1 MSSKQWMVA
10 AGAGL
15 ALIGAAAWG
24 WWHGAAA
31 TAYTARRTEFVQTIV
46 ASGHVETPH
55 RIDLGAQI
63 TANVSAVPVAEGQRV
78 AQGQLLIELDDREL
92 QAAVRAAE
100 AQLAQAEARLRQL
113 VEVQGP
119 VAALAARQAQVSLDN
134 ARAQHQRQ
142 SDLFRQG
149 FIGQAAL
156 DDAVKARDL
165 AEAQWRAAVKQAV
178 SQQPSGSDFAL
189 AQASLDA
196 ARTALQAARVRESY
210 ARILAPAAGVLIAR
224 AVEPGEQ
231 VAPGRTL
238 MTLSPE
244 GLTQLVVQ
252 VDEKNLRHLVLG
264 QPAQASAEA
273 YPERRFAARLAYI
286 NPGINAQTGAVTAK
300 LDVPQA
306 PPELQ
311 QDMTVS
317 VNIEVARH
325 PQALVVPSDAVH
337 EPAGAKPW
345 VLRVEG
351 GRARRVAIQVGASA
365 GGWTEVLAGLQPGD
379 RLLSASVVLRDG
391 ERVRLRDAAP

>member
-1 MSSKQWMVA
+1 MVTKQWIVTAGVALVLGGA
-10 AGAGL
+10 AGWGL
-15 ALIGAAAWG
+15 WHGTSAAA
-24 WWHGAAA
+24 
-31 TAYTARRTEFVQTIV
+31 YTVKRTEFVQTIV

-55 RIDLGAQI
+55 RIDLGAQL
-63 TANVSAVPVAEGQRV
+63 TANVTAVPVAEGQRV
-78 AQGQLLIELDDREL
+78 ERGQLLIELDGREL

-119 VAALAARQAQVSLDN
+119 VALLAVRQAQVNLDN
-134 ARAQHQRQ
+134 ARAQYQRQ
-142 SDLFRQG
+142 SDLFHQG

-156 DDAVKARDL
+156 DDAAKARDL
-165 AEAQWRAAVKQAV
+165 AEAQWSGAVKQAQ
-178 SQQPSGSDFAL
+178 SELPRGSDFAL
-189 AQASLDA
+189 AQANLEA
-196 ARTALQAARVRESY
+196 ARTALDAARVRESY
-210 ARILAPAAGVLIAR
+210 TRITAPAAGVLIAR

-252 VDEKNLRHLVLG
+252 VDEKNLRYLVLG
-264 QPAQASAEA
+264 QPASASAEA
-273 YPERRFAARLAYI
+273 YPERRFDARLAYV
-286 NPGINAQTGAVTAK
+286 NPGINAQTGAVTTK
-300 LDVPQA
+300 LDVLQP
-306 PPELQ
+306 PPELR

-325 PQALVVPSDAVH
+325 PQAVLAPSDAVH
-337 EPAGAKPW
+337 DPGSPRPW

-351 GRARRVAIQVGASA
+351 KRARRVDIQLGASS
-365 GGWTEVLAGLQPGD
+365 GGWTEVLAGVQPGD
-379 RLLSASVVLRDG
+379 RLLPASITLRDG

>member
-15 ALIGAAAWG
+15 ALAGAAAWG
-24 WWHGAAA
+24 WWHGTAAV
-31 TAYTARRTEFVQTIV
+31 AYTAERTEFVQTIV

-78 AQGQLLIELDDREL
+78 AAGQLLIELDGREL

-119 VAALAARQAQVSLDN
+119 VAALAVRQAQVSLDN

-142 SDLFRQG
+142 TDLFRQG

-156 DDAVKARDL
+156 DDAAKARDL
-165 AEAQWRAAVKQAV
+165 AEAQWQGAVKQAH
-178 SQQPSGSDFAL
+178 SELPSGSDFAL
-189 AQASLDA
+189 AQANLDA

-210 ARILAPAAGVLIAR
+210 ARIVAPAAGVLIAR

-252 VDEKNLRHLVLG
+252 VDEKNLRHLALG

-273 YPERRFAARLAYI
+273 YPERRFAARLAYV

-337 EPAGAKPW
+337 EPAGAQPW

-351 GRARRVAIQVGASA
+351 GRARRVAVQVGASA
-365 GGWTEVLAGLQPGD
+365 GGWTEVLGGLQPGD